1 MDNALAA
8 ADWSVVVLYLGITLC
23 LGLYFTR
30 RGTSSVTEY
39 FVAGRKLSWWLAGSS
54 IVATSFAADTPL
66 AIARLV
72 RTAGLQA
79 NWYWWCGVM
88 GFVACVFFFAPRWRR
103 SGLIT
108 DVEFIELRY
117 AGRPAKALRI
127 FLALYK
133 AVLEN
138 GITMGWVI
146 LGMQKIAVV
155 SFGWP
160 RETAIPALVLAALV
174 YTLFSGLWG
183 VVVTDLFQF
192 CLAMFASICLMVIVL
207 WDAGGPAR
215 LAETVVAK
223 AGDLA
228 GVDLGSKIADASQ
241 VLSILPNFDAGGLVV
256 LTFLFY
262 VLVQWWGGAEGG
274 GFLVQR
280 LFSTKSERHA
290 VLALVWFTVAHFGL
304 RCWPWIIVGLA
315 SIIHFPDLA
324 DPEAAYPRM
333 MMAFLPVGLKGVM
346 VASLLAAFMST
357 ISTHLN
363 WGASYL
369 LNDIYRPYLRGG
381 ATERHYVRAAQV
393 FVLCMALLAGLSAWQ
408 MTSIFGA
415 WLYLSELAAGAVLVH
430 LARWYWWRVNAWSQ
444 ISALAASLVISNGLR
459 LSGALAPLLARAGLP
474 SLAGIF
480 SSAAVLSQQQWYPAR
495 FCITL
500 LLSTLVWVLV
510 TLRTRP
516 VPRTTLEAFYGRV
529 RPDGWWGPVAQQDSG
544 APPAALAPLAAGWL
558 LGVAAIYLCVFGLG
572 WVLLGAFLRGALALM
587 VAAVSGSLMLRT
599 LGHLKG

>member
-1 MDNALAA
+1 
-8 ADWSVVVLYLGITLC
+8 
-23 LGLYFTR
+23 
-30 RGTSSVTEY
+30 
-39 FVAGRKLSWWLAGSS
+39 
-54 IVATSFAADTPL
+54 
-66 AIARLV
+66 
-72 RTAGLQA
+72 
-79 NWYWWCGVM
+79 
-88 GFVACVFFFAPRWRR
+88 
-103 SGLIT
+103 
-108 DVEFIELRY
+108 
-117 AGRPAKALRI
+117 
-127 FLALYK
+127 
-133 AVLEN
+133 
-138 GITMGWVI
+138 
-146 LGMQKIAVV
+146 
-155 SFGWP
+155 
-160 RETAIPALVLAALV
+160 
-174 YTLFSGLWG
+174 
-183 VVVTDLFQF
+183 
-192 CLAMFASICLMVIVL
+192 
-207 WDAGGPAR
+207 
-215 LAETVVAK
+215 
-223 AGDLA
+223 
-228 GVDLGSKIADASQ
+228 
-241 VLSILPNFDAGGLVV
+241 
-256 LTFLFY
+256 
-262 VLVQWWGGAEGG
+262 
-274 GFLVQR
+274 VQR
-280 LFSTKSERHA
+280 LFSTRSERHA

-415 WLYLSELAAGAVLVH
+415 WLYLSELAAGAVLVQ

-459 LSGALAPLLARAGLP
+459 LSGALASLLARAGLP
-474 SLAGIF
+474 SLAGII
-480 SSAAVLSQQQWYPAR
+480 SSVAVLSQQQWYPAR

-500 LLSTLVWVLV
+500 LFSTAVWVLV

-516 VPRTTLEAFYGRV
+516 VPRATLEAFYGRV
-529 RPDGWWGPVAQQDSG
+529 RPGGWWGPVAQQDSG

-572 WVLLGAFLRGALALM
+572 WVLLGVFLRGALALM
-587 VAAVSGSLMLRT
+587 AAVVAGSLMLRS